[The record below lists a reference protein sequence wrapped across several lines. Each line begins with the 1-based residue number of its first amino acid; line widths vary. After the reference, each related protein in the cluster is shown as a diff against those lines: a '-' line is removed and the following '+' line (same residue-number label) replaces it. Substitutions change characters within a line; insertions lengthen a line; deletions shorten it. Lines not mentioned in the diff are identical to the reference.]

1 MMCARIAS
9 AAVVCLI
16 FSSCATAG
24 RARSRPRAVKTMRVV
39 ATAYCQTGP
48 TRSGVRAQPGVVAAD
63 PRVFPLGTVLE
74 IVAPGSRYAGMYT
87 VMDTGGEIK
96 GREIDIF
103 MPSCARAHQF
113 GRREVRVRIVR
124 AR

>member
-1 MMCARIAS
+1 
-9 AAVVCLI
+9 
-16 FSSCATAG
+16 
-24 RARSRPRAVKTMRVV
+24 MRVV
-39 ATAYCQTGP
+39 ATAYCQRGP

-103 MPSCARAHQF
+103 MPSCARAHEF